1 MQSSPPLSRN
11 VRIEHLLLR
20 HVLKKVSRS
29 FYLSLIILPGSVRQQ
44 VSLAYLFC
52 RIADTIADTRL
63 IPLHERLGALGVF
76 QEQFMLTSPPLLPL
90 EKLQRAVLLHQGGEG
105 EQLLFSHLSDC
116 FRIFE
121 SFSSTDQQY
130 IRELVLTLTRG
141 MEMDL
146 HHFPEETA
154 VMVRALPDLPT
165 LDLYTYY
172 VAGVVGEF
180 WTKLHIAHL
189 PALQRCHSEGLCRL
203 GINFGKGLQLT
214 NILKDL
220 AKDFHHGRCYLP
232 QEQLAHL
239 HVHVNELR
247 KPETLLRIRPLIYKL
262 IWRTLEY
269 LDDGYDYILRL
280 PVSTHRLRAS
290 CMWPLLFAIQT
301 LETVCT
307 SNDLLQPQARVKIP
321 RRVVYWTMF
330 WSVWGLFVPAFFPRY
345 YGELR
350 RRLVTTLHKRD
361 IY

>member
-1 MQSSPPLSRN
+1 MQSSPPLRRN
-11 VRIEHLLLR
+11 VRIERLLLR

-29 FYLSLIILPGSVRQQ
+29 FYLSLSILPGSVRQQ

-63 IPLHERLGALGVF
+63 IPLHERLGALRVL
-76 QEQFMLTSPPLLPL
+76 QEQFMLASPPLLPL
-90 EKLQRAVLLHQGGEG
+90 EKLQCAVFPHQEGEG
-105 EQLLFSHLSDC
+105 ERLLFSHLSEC

-146 HHFPEETA
+146 HYFPEDTS

-189 PALQRCHSEGLCRL
+189 PALQHCNSEGLCRL

-239 HVHVNELR
+239 HMHVNELR
-247 KPETLLRIRPLIYKL
+247 KPEALLRIRPLIYKL

-301 LETVCT
+301 LETICT

-321 RRVVYWTMF
+321 RRAVYWTMF
-330 WSVWGLFVPAFFPRY
+330 WSMWGLFVPAFFPRY
-345 YGELR
+345 YGGLR
-350 RRLVTTLHKRD
+350 RRLVTTLHKREA
-361 IY
+361 